1 MAGQR
6 SAAARRSG
14 RTCRTSQ
21 WNDWRWQLSHR
32 VNDLAEIEQVL
43 NLTDD
48 ERAGLSAPDKFRV
61 DITPYFISLIDP
73 DDPDDPIRRQ
83 VIPTGREQQAFTAM
97 MEDSLAEDRHSP
109 VPGLVHRYPD
119 RVLMLVTT
127 QCASYC
133 RYCTRSRIV
142 GDPTQN
148 FNRRD
153 HEAQLDYLRRTPQV
167 RDVLISGGDGL
178 TLAPKLFE
186 SILRG
191 LREIP
196 HIEIIRIGSRVPV
209 FLPQRIDDE
218 LCEMLEKYHPLWIN
232 LHFNH
237 PNEITPEVSRAVDKL
252 TRAGLPVGNQSV
264 LLAGVNDCV
273 HIQRALVHK
282 LVANRV
288 RPYYL
293 YQCDLVEGSGHFRT
307 PVGKGLEI
315 MEGLRGHTSGYAV
328 PTYVI
333 DAPGGGGKIPVMP
346 NYLISY
352 SDHKVVLR
360 NYEGYITTYEEPETY
375 TKHDSATC
383 AYCQQERPE
392 PGQSGVLGLLEGER
406 MWIEPRGF
414 QEIHTRGNTE
424 AHRLQDP
431 AKWVPFG
438 VGAIEGKASGGLRV
452 LEPGERPGNGASAS
466 ATARARNLDRARA
479 NRRRQ
484 PTASCS
490 RPLDRQNGDP
500 MKSPTPR
507 RIEPL
512 PLLVALALPLTVG
525 RAGRGGDRV
534 IGPNLVSDVAKAAVQ
549 PSELGVRSRLD
560 DPVPVDGCRHVPRLD
575 RAPAVRPRAHGRR
588 GGGSPSSRSTLS
600 GHSCSSGAGRSGRR
614 SGRSSCCGSRSPQR
628 SGRRLRS
635 DRQLRHCW
643 CRTSAGP
650 RSRRSSTARSGIS
663 TATAERSRARHG

>member
-1 MAGQR
+1 MSIHPATIETEFVNHRDPAKALGPDGKPAV
-6 SAAARRSG
+6 SRRAP
-14 RTCRTSQ
+14 Q
-21 WNDWRWQLSHR
+21 WADVPAEKWDDWRWQLSNR
-32 VNDLAEIEQVL
+32 VNDLAQIEGIL
-43 NLTDD
+43 ALTDE
-48 ERAGLSAPDKFRV
+48 EREGLSATDKFRV

-73 DDPDDPIRRQ
+73 DDPADPIRRQ
-83 VIPTGREQQAFTAM
+83 VIPLGREHQAFTAM

-148 FNRRD
+148 FNRKD
-153 HEAQLDYLRRTPQV
+153 HQAQLDYLRRTPQV

-196 HIEIIRIGSRVPV
+196 HIEIVRIGSRVPV
-209 FLPQRIDDE
+209 FLPQRVDDE
-218 LCEMLEKYHPLWIN
+218 LCEMLARYHPMWIN

-237 PNEITPEVSRAVDKL
+237 AAEITPEVSRAVDKL

-273 HIQRALVHK
+273 NIQRELVHK
-282 LVANRV
+282 LVENRI

-315 MEGLRGHTSGYAV
+315 IEGLRGHTSGYAV

-360 NYEGYITTYEEPETY
+360 NYEGYITTYEEPLAYERHDKSRCLACRET
-375 TKHDSATC
+375 
-383 AYCQQERPE
+383 RPE
-392 PGQSGVLGLLEGER
+392 PGQSGIHGLLAGER
-406 MWIEPRGF
+406 MWIEPKGF
-414 QEIHTRGNTE
+414 EDTHARGNLD

-431 AKWVPFG
+431 DKWVPYG
-438 VGAIEGKASGGLRV
+438 VGAIEGQTRPLTMIETTIGAATNGDGDGLSATERAASDTNAGMVDTAGLVPEEQRDYG
-452 LEPGERPGNGASAS
+452 PGEEPRPREGE
-466 ATARARNLDRARA
+466 
-479 NRRRQ
+479 
-484 PTASCS
+484 PTAS
-490 RPLDRQNGDP
+490 
-500 MKSPTPR
+500 
-507 RIEPL
+507 
-512 PLLVALALPLTVG
+512 
-525 RAGRGGDRV
+525 
-534 IGPNLVSDVAKAAVQ
+534 
-549 PSELGVRSRLD
+549 
-560 DPVPVDGCRHVPRLD
+560 
-575 RAPAVRPRAHGRR
+575 AHGE
-588 GGGSPSSRSTLS
+588 L
-600 GHSCSSGAGRSGRR
+600 
-614 SGRSSCCGSRSPQR
+614 
-628 SGRRLRS
+628 L
-635 DRQLRHCW
+635 
-643 CRTSAGP
+643 
-650 RSRRSSTARSGIS
+650 
-663 TATAERSRARHG
+663 